1 MVEAKRTNHEA
12 ERRGDWTA
20 LAEFYTPDA
29 VYEWNM
35 GPHQEFVASGRQE
48 IGQVALGYHMKGF
61 EDWKYPYREV
71 FIDEKRGTVIAFWD
85 QVAPCRRSDGTPYQV
100 DGVGG
105 SRFDYAGEFQWRFQR
120 DFFDLGNTK
129 ALLLNWQGLA
139 NWIRPFG
146 PRFTSKHEAS
156 CCRERTAFDQNPV
169 CAPNCKAFS
178 PCCALL
184 CFLDTSRDETITHH
198 SPHDLAARLD
208 ESYTSE
214 LLPSASVVRVY

>member
-1 MVEAKRTNHEA
+1 MSKPLAAAAASSSFPRSELEEMVERWIAANHEA

-20 LAEFYTPDA
+20 LADFYTPDA

-71 FIDEKRGTVIAFWD
+71 FIDEKRGTVIVFWD
-85 QVAPCRRSDGTPYQV
+85 QVAPCQRRDGTPYQV

-105 SRFDYAGEFQWRFQR
+105 SRFDYAGEFQWRYQR

-129 ALLLNWQGLA
+129 ALLFELA
-139 NWIRPFG
+139 GAGQLDPAIRAKIHEQARGVLLPGTHRIRPEPSLCSKLQNFLAMLRIVVFG
-146 PRFTSKHEAS
+146 
-156 CCRERTAFDQNPV
+156 
-169 CAPNCKAFS
+169 
-178 PCCALL
+178 
-184 CFLDTSRDETITHH
+184 
-198 SPHDLAARLD
+198 
-208 ESYTSE
+208 
-214 LLPSASVVRVY
+214 